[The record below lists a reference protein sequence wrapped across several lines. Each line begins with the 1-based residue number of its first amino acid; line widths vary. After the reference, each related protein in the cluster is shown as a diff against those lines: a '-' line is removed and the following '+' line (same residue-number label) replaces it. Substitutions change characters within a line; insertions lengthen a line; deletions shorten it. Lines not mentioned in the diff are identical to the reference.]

1 MFPYMLSGPLYISS
15 GTSTSEARLIAED
28 TVKATEQ
35 KIQALELTCAAMW
48 TILKDKLGT
57 TDEELIRAIH
67 EVDARDGVVDGKISQ
82 SSRECPHCHRKALTR
97 NPTKCAWCGGDL
109 GPVGI

>member
-1 MFPYMLSGPLYISS
+1 MLYTGQLRAGISS
-15 GTSTSEARLIAED
+15 GDARVIAED
-28 TVKATEQ
+28 AVRATDQ
-35 KIQALELTCAAMW
+35 KIEALELTCAAMW
-48 TILKDKLGT
+48 TIFKDKLGV
-57 TDEELIRAIH
+57 TDEELIKAIH

-82 SSRECPHCHRKALTR
+82 SSRECPHCHRKVLTR